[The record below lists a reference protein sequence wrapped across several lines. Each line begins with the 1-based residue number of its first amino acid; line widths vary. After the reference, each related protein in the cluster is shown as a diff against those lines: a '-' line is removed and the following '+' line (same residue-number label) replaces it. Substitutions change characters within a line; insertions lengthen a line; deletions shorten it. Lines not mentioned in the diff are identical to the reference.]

1 MPLGNWGLGPG
12 ALLALEYSI
21 PLIFHPMGY
30 CFPYHNLRSGSL
42 FSFRL
47 VDTIRPFSYRRD
59 LMRERAAKSGP
70 DVKLL
75 SWRITKGRRR
85 LICW

>member
-30 CFPYHNLRSGSL
+30 CFPYHNLGSGNL

-47 VDTIRPFSYRRD
+47 VDKIRLPTV
-59 LMRERAAKSGP
+59 LEEIVCMRELL
-70 DVKLL
+70 KL
-75 SWRITKGRRR
+75 GRM
-85 LICW
+85 